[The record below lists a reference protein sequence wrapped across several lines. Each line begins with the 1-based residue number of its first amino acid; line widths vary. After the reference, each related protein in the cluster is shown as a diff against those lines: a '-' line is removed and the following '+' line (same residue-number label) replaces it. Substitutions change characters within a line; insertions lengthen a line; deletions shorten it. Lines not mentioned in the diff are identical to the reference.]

1 MMVVFAPGQWLAE
14 DSGGSRG
21 NRLVGTTMSGRR
33 AHGPA
38 AGSWT
43 QQARSKCVRPDQDLL
58 LKPAD
63 GIAPVTQDDKQ
74 TTYDLTGPG
83 HSNFTP

>member
-1 MMVVFAPGQWLAE
+1 LLPVVSV
-14 DSGGSRG
+14 DD
-21 NRLVGTTMSGRR
+21 
-33 AHGPA
+33 
-38 AGSWT
+38 WT

-74 TTYDLTGPG
+74 TAYDLTGPG